1 MPNRWWAANRGE
13 AIAVSSMLSDGDS
26 RVEYWLIGE
35 GAQAPE
41 RHKGAALDLRARL
54 PEKGKRWVWG
64 FARIPTGVA
73 LHIPE
78 NAVVRITGRS
88 GNFLRGFI
96 VHDGL
101 VESEFNGNEVCVL
114 VFCPLPR
121 VIHHGQ
127 RVAQMWSLPIDREAF
142 QRRQVA
148 PEGVGTE
155 KDGFGSTGM

>member
-1 MPNRWWAANRGE
+1 MVN
-13 AIAVSSMLSDGDS
+13 DGDPQ
-26 RVEYWLIGE
+26 VEYWLVGE

-41 RHKGAALDLRARL
+41 RHKGAALDLKARL
-54 PEKGKRWVWG
+54 PRGGRRWVWG

-73 LHIPE
+73 LRIPE
-78 NAVVRITGRS
+78 DAVVRVTGRS

-101 VESEFNGNEVCVL
+101 VESEFNSNEVCAL

-127 RVAQMWSLPIDREAF
+127 RIAQMWTLPTDRQAF
-142 QRRQVA
+142 RRLRHA
-148 PEGVGTE
+148 PEWTEAE
-155 KDGFGSTGM
+155 KDGFGSTGV